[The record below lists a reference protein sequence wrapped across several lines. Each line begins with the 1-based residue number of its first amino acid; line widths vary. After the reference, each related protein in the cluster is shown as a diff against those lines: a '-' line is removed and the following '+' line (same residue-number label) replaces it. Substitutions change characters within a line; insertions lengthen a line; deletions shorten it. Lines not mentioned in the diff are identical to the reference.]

1 MTLWPR
7 KKSDRARAAAKGH
20 RVIVAPAG
28 DDWVVQLTGHWPDK
42 GAALLVGRAV
52 AAFLDLQFDW
62 RGEDGRIQDADS
74 SGDAPDPRNVPG

>member
-1 MTLWPR
+1 MALWPR

-20 RVIVAPAG
+20 RVIVAPDDG
-28 DDWVVQLTGHWPDK
+28 DWEVQLTGRFKDK
-42 GAALLVGRAV
+42 GQALLVGRAV

-74 SGDAPDPRNVPG
+74 SGNAPDDPKVKG